1 MGRALFAALLIL
13 IVAPPARADVRIMAS
28 PRGAV
33 GPHLARERA
42 IILQSTIGS

>member
-33 GPHLARERA
+33 GPHLARGA
-42 IILQSTIGS
+42 D